1 MSLLNISK
9 YARIWPN
16 KQDSEYA
23 FSVKYA
29 KIVNTV
35 KFSIWQ
41 GSKYMSVTQHS
52 EYSRTWF
59 DRVLNV
65 SWVLNMPGF

>member
-35 KFSIWQ
+35 KF
-41 GSKYMSVTQHS
+41 
-52 EYSRTWF
+52 
-59 DRVLNV
+59 
-65 SWVLNMPGF
+65 